1 MDFEKIKSHFT
12 VTSHWTDRRTHT
24 HYPPSVPAGFQMMPL
39 AISANVIRHRM
50 RIHPHRGRSKER
62 ARGKLART
70 SCFTLEKSMLH
81 RDKVCLASLSVKIMG
96 ENSKHKPTFANKILQ
111 PLFKIKHKL
120 ASLVRQQADSI
131 PLSRA
136 SFIYIKFNTVSSSQ
150 SDNRVRIKLEKQNT

>member
-1 MDFEKIKSHFT
+1 
-12 VTSHWTDRRTHT
+12 
-24 HYPPSVPAGFQMMPL
+24 
-39 AISANVIRHRM
+39 
-50 RIHPHRGRSKER
+50 
-62 ARGKLART
+62 
-70 SCFTLEKSMLH
+70 MLR
-81 RDKVCLASLSVKIMG
+81 RDKVCLASLSVNIMG

-131 PLSRA
+131 PLARA